1 MKRKIKPD
9 IPLLV
14 FPVIL
19 QVNREETEETWSAI
33 EIRFERF
40 DELNQKNEILPEE
53 ETSKVP
59 KMLKTKNLSY
69 WDSEPPSIVEF
80 YCDDDLENHCDALC
94 GFYTNENFSLD
105 EERTFEN
112 DRLLSLSCLESLSSL
127 TEIKGK

>member
-1 MKRKIKPD
+1 M
-9 IPLLV
+9 

-19 QVNREETEETWSAI
+19 QINREETEEAWTAI

-40 DELNQKNEILPEE
+40 DELNQREE
-53 ETSKVP
+53 ATEVP
-59 KMLKTKNLSY
+59 KMLKTKNLPD
-69 WDSEPPSIVEF
+69 WDSEPSSIVEF
-80 YCDDDLENHCDALC
+80 YCDDDLENHCEALC

-112 DRLLSLSCLESLSSL
+112 DRFLSLSCLESLSSL